1 MDTAAAT
8 QGLIGRLSSLGDEN
22 RLRLLALLDRHEFTV
37 SELTAVV
44 QLPQSSVS
52 RHLKVL
58 AEDGWIRSRQD
69 GTSRHYRM
77 AELDGEALDLWR
89 VSRRAV
95 AEAPWHD
102 ADMERAAVVID
113 ERRRRSEEFF
123 SESASRWD
131 EVRAELFGPAA
142 GLSAMFGLLDPSW
155 VMADLGTGTGE
166 LAEAVAPFVKRV
178 LAVDRSPEMLE
189 AAEARLLDTANV
201 EVLEG
206 DLERLPIEKR
216 SVDVAFLVLVLHYV
230 VEPERVL
237 KEARR
242 VLKPGGRLVIV
253 DMRGH
258 GREEYRET
266 MGHLWPG
273 FSERQMTEWATAAGF
288 AGYRHTGLRPDA
300 DAAGPMLFLG
310 VATR

>member
-1 MDTAAAT
+1 MDTT
-8 QGLIGRLSSLGDEN
+8 TSTRDLIGRLASLGDEN

-58 AEDGWIRSRQD
+58 AEDEWIRSRQD

-77 AELDGEALDLWR
+77 ASLDDEALELWR
-89 VSRRAV
+89 VSRRAL
-95 AEAPWHD
+95 EDAPWSAED
-102 ADMERAAVVID
+102 TERALVVID

-131 EVRAELFGPAA
+131 EVRTELFGQGA
-142 GLSAMFGLLDPSW
+142 GFAPLFGLLDPSW
-155 VMADLGTGTGE
+155 AVADLGAGTGA
-166 LAEAVAPFVKRV
+166 LADAVAPFVKSV
-178 LAVDRSPEMLE
+178 SAVDRSPEMLE
-189 AAEARLLDTANV
+189 AARARLSAVTNAEVV
-201 EVLEG
+201 EGELEH
-206 DLERLPIEKR
+206 LPLEKR
-216 SVDVAFLVLVLHYV
+216 SLDIAFLVLVMHYV
-230 VEPERVL
+230 VEPLRVL
-237 KEARR
+237 EEARR

-253 DMRGH
+253 DMRSH

-273 FSERQMTEWATAAGF
+273 FSEKQMTDWATAAGF
-288 AGYRHTGLRPDA
+288 ARYTHTGLRPDA
-300 DAAGPMLFLG
+300 DAAGPLLFIG
-310 VATR
+310 TAIR